1 MSIIL
6 ATKTVTRVNGIS
18 SGIDDVGFGLGVL
31 LDEVTEDDEFA
42 EVVGFSVEVCV
53 GAGFAVTVKLG
64 TCNV

>member
-1 MSIIL
+1 MNIVL
-6 ATKTVTRVNGIS
+6 ATKTMTMVNGIS
-18 SGIDDVGFGLGVL
+18 SGTDDVEFGLGVL

-42 EVVGFSVEVCV
+42 EFVGFSVEVCV